1 MIVSAQSIIKD
12 LDVRNNNLRN
22 KNIIEYLPTI
32 LEDLE
37 YLIFDYPKLI
47 QKINRIEY
55 YEFNNSKLQTRRIS
69 YLATLISKYMSLKWK
84 KKFEYKL
91 DKESISKSTGSYKYK
106 NDYIVFE
113 TLSMLLYDINIS
125 DDIKVLFHEFR
136 HTLQYSFLKENEL
149 EKVMSYPSNFITI
162 IKNMV
167 PVILEKN
174 KLDDSLD
181 GFYMDNYKKL
191 YLELDAENYALEET
205 KNFLVEL
212 YSLYPNK
219 NRKLENKVI
228 KVQSKI
234 NKEMIKCEKAKNM
247 IEIYEDNI
255 YAKEAITTKEI
266 TSKLKYQ
273 NEKKDSLIFI
283 DELFKNNIDKLR
295 YFKILG
301 IYLIDGRLKSYS
313 EIMEDKERLLEKYDR
328 NKVNE
333 VYDYIIKSNPSLL
346 LSKYIIEK
354 DENSISF
361 FLENHPTYIN
371 KYKEVMNSINKNK
384 ELIKK

>member
-1 MIVSAQSIIKD
+1 MIVSAQAIIKD

>member
-1 MIVSAQSIIKD
+1 MIVSEQSIIKD
-12 LDVRNNNLRN
+12 LDARNNNLRN

-47 QKINRIEY
+47 EKINRIEY
-55 YEFNNSKLQTRRIS
+55 YEFNNSKLQARRIS

-149 EKVMSYPSNFITI
+149 EKVMNYPSNFITI

-181 GFYMDNYKKL
+181 GFYMNNYKRL

-234 NKEMIKCEKAKNM
+234 NKEMIKCEKTKNM

-295 YFKILG
+295 YFKVLG
-301 IYLIDGRLKSYS
+301 IYLTDGRLKSYN
-313 EIMEDKERLLEKYDR
+313 EIMEDKERLLEKYD
-328 NKVNE
+328 NDKVNE
-333 VYDYIIKSNPSLL
+333 VYNYIIKSNPSLL
-346 LSKYIIEK
+346 LSKYITEK
-354 DENSISF
+354 DEKSISF